1 MGLFSRKTAET
12 LDSAADALHRAGKK
26 VAGEKG
32 ARAGDAVASTV
43 LGPVRDLCHE
53 DYTCRKCR

>member
-43 LGPVRDLCHE
+43 LGRPRPVP
-53 DYTCRKCR
+53 